1 MYKPVRCVLMLNQIG
16 RTICFLEEY
25 GCHRKFLKTYIYIYI
40 YMNTF
45 ILYLNIEEQDGSA
58 SFSYVIF
65 SETL

>member
-16 RTICFLEEY
+16 RTICFLEDY
-25 GCHRKFLKTYIYIYI
+25 GCHRKFLKTYIYI

>member
-1 MYKPVRCVLMLNQIG
+1 MPQEI
-16 RTICFLEEY
+16 
-25 GCHRKFLKTYIYIYI
+25 LKNIYIYIYI